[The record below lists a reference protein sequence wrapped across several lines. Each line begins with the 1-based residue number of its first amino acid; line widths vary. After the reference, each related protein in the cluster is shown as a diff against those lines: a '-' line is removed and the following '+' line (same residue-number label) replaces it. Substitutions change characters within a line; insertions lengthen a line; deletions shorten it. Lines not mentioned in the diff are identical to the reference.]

1 VGPDRNQKKRKRER
15 GCFVEVLLAE
25 DGLLVD
31 DEVKSIAT

>member
-1 VGPDRNQKKRKRER
+1 VGPDRNQKKRER